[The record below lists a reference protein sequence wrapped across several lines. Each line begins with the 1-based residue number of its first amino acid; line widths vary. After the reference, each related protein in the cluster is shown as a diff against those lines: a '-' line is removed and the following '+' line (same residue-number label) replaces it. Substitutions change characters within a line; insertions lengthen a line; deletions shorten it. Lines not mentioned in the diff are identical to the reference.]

1 MEQKIM
7 NKIDKAVAA
16 INKRIEEDT
25 QRVSY
30 LYDKVFTEEIR
41 NMLDIISVDKYGY
54 CIADDMYLYF
64 DKRHFIHVKDEHC
77 RDTSFE
83 LHCIPTS
90 YSDSGIKTIE
100 IMTNRLIEQQRYLD
114 KIYETAHLVIDDI
127 ITRYRKETE
136 NQENRLDAALSALNA
151 ETKPVRRIKV
161 TIEWI

>member
-30 LYDKVFTEEIR
+30 LYDEVFTEEIR
-41 NMLDIISVDKYGY
+41 NMLDVIPVDKYGY

-64 DKRHFIHVKDEHC
+64 DKRHFIHIKDEHC

-83 LHCIPTS
+83 LHCISAS
-90 YSDSGIKTIE
+90 YDDSGIKTIE

-127 ITRYRKETE
+127 ITRYRRETE
-136 NQENRLDAALSALNA
+136 NQEDRLDAALSALNA